1 MTAIILKLATVR
13 ELCIVNQNNMQKPI
27 KIIPVLQLGLKVSVI
42 IAVIFFFLQMVS
54 TAKAAVV
61 HLRNTALQS
70 FYIDSSVFLAIQTAK
85 NSGGLLYPL
94 SVERFY
100 AKNGNKLAWI
110 APETIKTHA
119 WDAMLLLDCVIQYG
133 LIPADYHPS
142 QLTYDQLHL
151 LLEHPEKVTK
161 SEQAA
166 YDILLTDALIA
177 LINNLH
183 YGKLNVNYPPE
194 KLDAGKFD
202 GCHAG
207 VELANALNQQNF
219 ITAIESLQPQTMAYC
234 SLQYHMHLLT
244 GLYTGDNYELSE
256 TDVKKMAINME
267 RLRWLANDEISY
279 VAVNIPSFTLE
290 FYQPDTV
297 YRLRVLAGEPV
308 TPTPSLVSAIT
319 SIQVSKGWNAS
330 SRRIY
335 FTFYNRDGIYLGNT
349 PDQLSFKKDDR
360 AVTDRTL
367 NVEHAQKLAALLL
380 TNDGNFKRV
389 PLITKRLKKNEA
401 RTFSLKK
408 KIPFEVTYITCA
420 VNEGILVIYNDV
432 YQLDAD
438 LEMKFYN
445 VTNTLAVDLSTKNK

>member
-1 MTAIILKLATVR
+1 MTVVILKPVVDQ
-13 ELCIVNQNNMQKPI
+13 ELCIVNQNDMQKPI

-42 IAVIFFFLQMVS
+42 IAFIFIFLQMVG
-54 TAKAAVV
+54 TAKASVL
-61 HLRNTALQS
+61 HLRNKALQS
-70 FYIDSSVFLAIQTAK
+70 FNIDSSVFLAIQTAK

-100 AKNGNKLAWI
+100 AKNGNKLAWT
-110 APETIKTHA
+110 APEYIKTHA

-133 LIPADYHPS
+133 LIPADYHPT

-151 LLEHPEKVTK
+151 IIEHPEKV
-161 SEQAA
+161 SESQRAA
-166 YDILLTDALIA
+166 YDILLTDALIT

-183 YGKLNVNYPPE
+183 YGKLNVNYPPV

-207 VELANALNQQNF
+207 VELANALDQQNF

-234 SLQYHMHLLT
+234 NLQYHMHLLT

-256 TDVKKMAINME
+256 TAVKKMAINME
-267 RLRWLANDEISY
+267 RLRWSANDGKSY
-279 VAVNIPSFTLE
+279 VTVNIPSFTLE
-290 FYQPDTV
+290 FYRPDTV
-297 YRLRVLAGEPV
+297 YQFRVLAGEPV
-308 TPTPSLVSAIT
+308 NPTPSIESAIN
-319 SIQVSKGWNAS
+319 SIQVSKGWDAE
-330 SRRIY
+330 SRHIY
-335 FTFYNRDGIYLGNT
+335 FTFYNRDGVYLGNT
-349 PDQLSFKKDDR
+349 PDQLSFKKEDR

-380 TNDGNFKRV
+380 TNDGNLKSV

-408 KIPFEVTYITCA
+408 KMPFNVSYITCA
-420 VNEGILVIYNDV
+420 VNKGLLVTYTDI
-432 YQLDAD
+432 YQLDPD

-445 VTNTLAVDLSTKNK
+445 VINTLALDLSTKK